1 MVEANPPTP
10 PQENPYGYGKE
21 YVYREA
27 KRKGYYHPEIAAS
40 FTFTFDRATEE
51 TFLGTYYQIV
61 PNSDKKSLEAQS
73 FIVAARGAWRRYR
86 KDETRR
92 AFVRTMLTQTWE
104 RLDGE
109 ESSGKILDF
118 NPDHDEIVQK
128 PRKATS

>member
-1 MVEANPPTP
+1 MIVFQLLCYNPHVVEANPPTP

-61 PNSDKKSLEAQS
+61 PNSDKKVWKPNLSSSQH
-73 FIVAARGAWRRYR
+73 GAH
-86 KDETRR
+86 
-92 AFVRTMLTQTWE
+92 
-104 RLDGE
+104 GE
-109 ESSGKILDF
+109 DIGKT
-118 NPDHDEIVQK
+118 K
-128 PRKATS
+128 PEGPL